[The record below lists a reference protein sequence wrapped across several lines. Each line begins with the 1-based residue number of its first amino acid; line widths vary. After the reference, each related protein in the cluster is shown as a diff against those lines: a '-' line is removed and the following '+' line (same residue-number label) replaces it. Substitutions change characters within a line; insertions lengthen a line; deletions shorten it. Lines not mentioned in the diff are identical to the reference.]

1 MVEEIYNSFMKIYF
15 AGSITGGRDDKKI
28 YLEIINELKKYGEV
42 LTEHVGNDSLTQFGE
57 MTNDKEIYQR
67 DINWVKMCD
76 ILIAEVT
83 CPSFGV
89 GIEIARASQFGKKII
104 CFYKSV
110 EGKKLSAMI
119 SGCPGVQ
126 IFKYQ
131 KIKDIKEIFL
141 KEL

>member
-15 AGSITGGRDDKKI
+15 AGSITGGRTDREN

-42 LTEHVGNDSLTQFGE
+42 LTEHIGNDNLTQLGE
-57 MTNDKEIYQR
+57 IINDKEIYQR

-89 GIEIARASQFGKKII
+89 GIEIARASQFDKRII
-104 CFYKSV
+104 CFYKSI
-110 EGKKLSAMI
+110 EGRKLSAMI

-131 KIKDIKEIFL
+131 EIKEIKEIL
-141 KEL
+141 SKEL